1 MIKKFEEY
9 VTENINYGFG
19 KIKFDDKE
27 SESRYKEIKKEK
39 EKKEF
44 EKLKKYE
51 KYFGELDDN
60 DVKKINKEDLKDV
73 LNNILKYLKTF
84 KTPLERFIKD
94 DDKIGDA
101 QADDGIDAML
111 LFAGYQE
118 IIDDKLRDVGFD
130 EFREIDEQDA
140 EHTQEHLTL
149 VWQHEARQTFQIGFL
164 TVHRPASLSP
174 AAYGRFP
181 RKVPGRP

>member
-19 KIKFDDKE
+19 KIKFDNKE

-94 DDKIGDA
+94 DDKIGDEFMNMA
-101 QADDGIDAML
+101 FNIHKLYIPDSIRQNGKIIPNEIKKTDIFNDIKTFHKYIVKDFIGIEDVL
-111 LFAGYQE
+111 E
-118 IIDDKLRDVGFD
+118 SSDKEHEDV
-130 EFREIDEQDA
+130 
-140 EHTQEHLTL
+140 
-149 VWQHEARQTFQIGFL
+149 VKTFYKYLMFVDRVYNIWD
-164 TVHRPASLSP
+164 
-174 AAYGRFP
+174 
-181 RKVPGRP
+181 